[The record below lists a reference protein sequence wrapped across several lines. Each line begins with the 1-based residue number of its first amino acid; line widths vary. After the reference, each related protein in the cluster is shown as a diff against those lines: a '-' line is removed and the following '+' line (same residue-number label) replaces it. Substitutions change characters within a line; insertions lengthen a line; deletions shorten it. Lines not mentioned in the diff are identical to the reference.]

1 MLPTMMQL
9 IINIIILLHDVMR
22 FPFYNARYSIS
33 CSMIFIHCFVDDKE
47 FVAYTKNVRHV
58 RMSFKLSYAK
68 IKRKLLIEMLF

>member
-1 MLPTMMQL
+1 MIRL

-33 CSMIFIHCFVDDKE
+33 CSMIFIHYFVDEKQ
-47 FVAYTKNVRHV
+47 FIAYTKTVRHV
-58 RMSFKLSYAK
+58 RINFKLSYAK